1 MPSEIWIMSH
11 DRVADV
17 FIVDDDPSVQRALR
31 RLLTTNGLSGRI
43 FCSAKE
49 FLDQGAPVPAVGCL
63 VLDVQMPGLSGLDL
77 QAELE
82 QRGLSLPIIFITGH
96 GTVPMSVQAMKQG
109 AVDFLQKPFDS
120 QTLIAAIRK
129 AIARSR
135 QQAAKEHECRG
146 LEQRFASLSLR
157 EREVFRLVVKGL
169 LNKQI
174 ACELGIVE
182 QTVKVHR
189 ARLMAKMQADSLAEL
204 VRMAE
209 ALRLP
214 PCSSSI
220 LSPRK

>member
-1 MPSEIWIMSH
+1 MSH
-11 DRVADV
+11 DSVAEV
-17 FIVDDDPSVQRALR
+17 FVVDDDPSVQRALR
-31 RLLTTNGLSGRI
+31 RLLTTHGLPARI

-49 FLDQGAPVPAVGCL
+49 FLEQRALIPAVGCL

-77 QAELE
+77 QAEL
-82 QRGLSLPIIFITGH
+82 QHRNLRLPIVFITGH

-120 QTLIAAIRK
+120 QTLIATIRK

-135 QQAAKEHECRG
+135 QQAAEEHECRD
-146 LEQRFASLSLR
+146 LEQRFESLSLR
-157 EREVFRLVVKGL
+157 ERDVFRLVVKGL

-174 ACELGIVE
+174 AFELGIVE

-189 ARLMAKMQADSLAEL
+189 ARLMDKMQANSLAEL

-209 ALRLP
+209 TLRLP

-220 LSPRK
+220 LSPLK